1 MAKSK
6 SKEREASGPRPLD
19 NRRARYDYEFVET
32 FEAGIALVGSEVK
45 SIFRGKANMTDAYC
59 KVDGRELWLFELDI
73 EPYDHASAF
82 APPRRRPR
90 KLLMHRKE
98 IDLLDRKSSEKGLA
112 LIPSRIYFK
121 NGKVKVQ
128 VALARG
134 KREYDK
140 REAIAKREER
150 REVERVR
157 SFRR

>member
-6 SKEREASGPRPLD
+6 AKEKDASGPRPLE

-32 FEAGIALVGSEVK
+32 FEAGIALVGAEVK

-59 KVDGRELWLFELDI
+59 KVDGGELWLYELDI
-73 EPYDHASAF
+73 EPYDHSSAF
-82 APPRRRPR
+82 TPPRRRPR

-128 VALARG
+128 VALGRG

-140 REAIAKREER
+140 RESIAKREER
-150 REVERVR
+150 REVERAR
-157 SFRR
+157 AYRR